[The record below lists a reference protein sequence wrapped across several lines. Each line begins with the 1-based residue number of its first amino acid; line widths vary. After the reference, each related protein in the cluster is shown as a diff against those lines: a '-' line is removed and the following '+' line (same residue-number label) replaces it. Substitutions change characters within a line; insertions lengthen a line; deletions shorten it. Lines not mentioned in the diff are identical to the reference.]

1 MIKFSSYNDEYTAA
15 YGIRYSRGFN
25 KSSAI
30 IINFGTYNLRIG
42 L

>member
-1 MIKFSSYNDEYTAA
+1 MKFKSHRDEYTVA